1 MLQRYQ
7 NISNENKDMSGEAKG
22 ASIDWTVEQGNN
34 SILDLALQSIQTV
47 ILHVTRQT
55 DTQQ

>member
-1 MLQRYQ
+1 
-7 NISNENKDMSGEAKG
+7 MSGEAKG